1 VAVPQS
7 GIFAVGTP
15 AHSYLEF
22 DLRHEAEPADLV
34 RAVVGLKAPH
44 TSMGGVNLVTG
55 FRPELW
61 DMVAPGQMPDDASS
75 FDARMRGPDG
85 FTMPGTQHD
94 AWVWIAGPARDTVFD
109 VARDT
114 ANALLPVATLAD
126 ETVGWTYHGSRDLT
140 GFEDG
145 TENPTLLEAPSVA
158 LLPDD
163 QPGAGST
170 VVLVQRWRHDSDP
183 WNALGVEG
191 QELAMGRTKAE
202 SIELDDDVKPADSH
216 VAKSSVEE
224 NGEELD
230 IFRRNTPYGDLRDH
244 GTYFVGFSR
253 DKRRLDLML
262 RSMLGIDDHL
272 RCALTRYTVPLTG
285 AYYAVP
291 SVDALAAF
299 APVSAG
305 ETDED

>member
-1 VAVPQS
+1 VPVPQA

-15 AHSYLEF
+15 THSYVEF
-22 DLRHEAEPADLV
+22 DLRSGADGAALV
-34 RAVVGLKAPH
+34 AAVAQLRAPH
-44 TSMGGVNLVTG
+44 TSMGGVNLVVG

-61 DMVAPGQMPDDASS
+61 NSLAPGEMPPDASS
-75 FDARMRGPDG
+75 FAEPMVGVDS
-85 FTMPGTQHD
+85 FTMPATQHD
-94 AWVWIAGPARDTVFD
+94 AWLWIAGPSRDVVFD
-109 VARDT
+109 VARDSAT
-114 ANALLPVATLAD
+114 ALDPIAVLAD
-126 ETVGWTYHGSRDLT
+126 ETSGWTYHGNRDLT

-158 LLPDD
+158 LVPDD

-170 VVLVQRWRHDSDP
+170 VVLVQRWRHESDP
-183 WNALGVEG
+183 WNALGVSG
-191 QELAMGRTKAE
+191 QEQAMGRTKAE

-216 VAKSSVEE
+216 VAKSAIEE
-224 NGEELD
+224 DGEELD

-262 RSMLGIDDHL
+262 RSMLGIDDHI
-272 RCALTRYTVPLTG
+272 RCALTRYTYPLTG

-291 SVDALAAF
+291 SVEALARF
-299 APVSAG
+299 A
-305 ETDED
+305 